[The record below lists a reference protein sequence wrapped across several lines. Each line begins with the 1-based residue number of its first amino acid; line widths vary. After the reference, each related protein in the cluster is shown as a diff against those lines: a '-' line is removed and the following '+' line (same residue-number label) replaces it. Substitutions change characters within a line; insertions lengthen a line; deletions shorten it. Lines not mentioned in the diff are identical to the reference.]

1 MKIWII
7 ITLSYDPYVRDK
19 FVSVLGF
26 CVTSLAS
33 GLLPYLM
40 WHPQVWNHFL
50 TCTDE
55 KQWKTGKRRAEKD
68 ELVGA
73 NFFMALKVP
82 DKPLAQGQM

>member
-1 MKIWII
+1 M
-7 ITLSYDPYVRDK
+7 S
-19 FVSVLGF
+19 
-26 CVTSLAS
+26 
-33 GLLPYLM
+33 PYLYPTSRSGFQRNLTRPV
-40 WHPQVWNHFL
+40 PQVWNHFL

-82 DKPLAQGQM
+82 DKPLSQGQM